1 MSHQVQ
7 IDYRHIAIQ
16 CESICEVAENVVK
29 ELEEMLSQIK
39 GSASSL
45 LNYQTK
51 ALETQIE
58 GEKASLLR
66 RIEEVRQKAEQDAR
80 PYSLDELYGILKH
93 DDGLS
98 LDEMKN
104 EYLQKKYGL

>member
-29 ELEEMLSQIK
+29 ELEEILSQIK

-51 ALETQIE
+51 AL
-58 GEKASLLR
+58 
-66 RIEEVRQKAEQDAR
+66 
-80 PYSLDELYGILKH
+80 
-93 DDGLS
+93 
-98 LDEMKN
+98 
-104 EYLQKKYGL
+104 

>member
-1 MSHQVQ
+1 MATISTYNANEQTADLLFGIIRPQSLDVKMRLQ
-7 IDYRHIAIQ
+7 RLLAKDID
-16 CESICEVAENVVK
+16 
-29 ELEEMLSQIK
+29 
-39 GSASSL
+39 SL
-45 LNYQTK
+45 RQAK
-51 ALETQIE
+51 
-58 GEKASLLR
+58 
-66 RIEEVRQKAEQDAR
+66 QKAEQDAR